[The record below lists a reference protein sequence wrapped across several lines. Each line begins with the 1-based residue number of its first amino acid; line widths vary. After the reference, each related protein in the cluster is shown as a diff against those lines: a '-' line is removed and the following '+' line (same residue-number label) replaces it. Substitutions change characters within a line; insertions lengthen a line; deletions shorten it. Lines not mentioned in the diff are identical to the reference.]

1 MSPALSITCLPV
13 VLHTYSTWCTNTDC
27 TLQLQKKK
35 KKERRSSLHLCGE
48 VANRV
53 APWQVFYA
61 AILNK
66 YNLKGELQNKLSSQ
80 TKRLFY
86 NWKKKKKKKRH
97 NFRPTAKTFQY
108 SCWLQA
114 EVFSGTAS
122 FEAVSGMC
130 YFICV
135 RVPSQHAR
143 RWRKLIVTSGLL
155 VFRWRRV
162 NGEEGHL

>member
-1 MSPALSITCLPV
+1 MLSITCLPV

-35 KKERRSSLHLCGE
+35 KRSGVHLCIC
-48 VANRV
+48 VAR
-53 APWQVFYA
+53 
-61 AILNK
+61 
-66 YNLKGELQNKLSSQ
+66 LQIGSHPGRFFMLQYWTN
-80 TKRLFY
+80 TI
-86 NWKKKKKKKRH
+86 WKENFKTNSPLRQSACFITERKKKKKRH